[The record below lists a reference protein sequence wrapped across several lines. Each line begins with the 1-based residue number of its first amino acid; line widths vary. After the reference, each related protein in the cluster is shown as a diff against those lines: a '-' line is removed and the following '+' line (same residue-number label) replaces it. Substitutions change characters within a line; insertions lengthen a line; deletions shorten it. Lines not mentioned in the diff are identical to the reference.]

1 MLAPDRMPM
10 AEGKKMANTLKKF
23 SSFDL
28 QFGFRFDMKISPGD
42 RQKKTK
48 KKTLYCPVISLK
60 YIFYIFLKGLNDF
73 LVAKMK
79 KFEVAILFFA
89 NEIALRK
96 QICCGH

>member
-42 RQKKTK
+42 RQKERFM
-48 KKTLYCPVISLK
+48 YDSVWAYVDC
-60 YIFYIFLKGLNDF
+60 
-73 LVAKMK
+73 VASD
-79 KFEVAILFFA
+79 E
-89 NEIALRK
+89 
-96 QICCGH
+96 